1 VTNNGGARH
10 RDTGAGHGLL
20 GIRERV
26 AVAGGEVE
34 AGPRPEGGFRVH
46 ARLPYA
52 IP

>member
-1 VTNNGGARH
+1 VTNNGDARH

-34 AGPRPEGGFRVH
+34 AGPAPRAGSAH